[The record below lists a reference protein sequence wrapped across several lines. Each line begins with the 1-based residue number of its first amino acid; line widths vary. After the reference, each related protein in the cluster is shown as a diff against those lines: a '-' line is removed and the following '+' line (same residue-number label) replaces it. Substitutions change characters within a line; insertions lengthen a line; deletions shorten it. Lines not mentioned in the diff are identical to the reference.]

1 MKSVVRSVL
10 VILGLGY
17 QVLSTQYFAR
27 EDFLQPEFDWSQ
39 LEVEEQFL
47 RNNQECH
54 FVREEVT
61 VFKYMMLDN
70 EGKPINSTVAVA
82 RGFEVD
88 IRTFYDDRQ
97 PYKPGKHPAI

>member
-1 MKSVVRSVL
+1 MKSLVRSVL

-17 QVLSTQYFAR
+17 QVLCTQYFSR

-61 VFKYMMLDN
+61 VFQFTRLSKK
-70 EGKPINSTVAVA
+70 GKPMNGTVTVAK
-82 RGFEVD
+82 GQEVD
-88 IRTFYDDRQ
+88 IRTFFDELQ
-97 PYKPGKHPAI
+97 PDKTGK